1 MVVVVVMG
9 CGGWSVVD
17 GFGGW
22 GGGGALARGAW
33 SVGGLDMSS
42 SPQPRLILSA
52 YICPPPLSL
61 SFFLHYLSSTSLSTP
76 LSRSLALC
84 VYLPLAP
91 PIATLHN
98 PSTRRTGRTLLRCH
112 KKTLCSSTESSTA
125 PASLLY
131 LLSKKQEAGAPVSGN
146 MCLDSLPLFA
156 FPFFRS
162 PSPFRRRRG
171 PCHARAPGPSARPE
185 ASFTLYGSSLC
196 PIPRPDSYLIATL
209 HSTLHTP
216 YINNPAHGN
225 HTRAAYNTLLL
236 HSYITFVNKTP
247 IFYHVSFF
255 LACPLLHRHI
265 LDIHIFD
272 QYTV

>member
-1 MVVVVVMG
+1 MG
-9 CGGWSVVD
+9 WRGGIGTGSVER
-17 GFGGW
+17 GG
-22 GGGGALARGAW
+22 
-33 SVGGLDMSS
+33 VGHVLFPTATVNTLCIHM
-42 SPQPRLILSA
+42 
-52 YICPPPLSL
+52 PPPLSL

-112 KKTLCSSTESSTA
+112 KKTLRSSTESSTA

-131 LLSKKQEAGAPVSGN
+131 LISKKQEAGAPVSGN

>member
-84 VYLPLAP
+84 LSTTCP
-91 PIATLHN
+91 PHRN
-98 PSTRRTGRTLLRCH
+98 PS
-112 KKTLCSSTESSTA
+112 
-125 PASLLY
+125 
-131 LLSKKQEAGAPVSGN
+131 Q
-146 MCLDSLPLFA
+146 PL
-156 FPFFRS
+156 
-162 PSPFRRRRG
+162 
-171 PCHARAPGPSARPE
+171 
-185 ASFTLYGSSLC
+185 
-196 PIPRPDSYLIATL
+196 
-209 HSTLHTP
+209 
-216 YINNPAHGN
+216 NPAHRKN
-225 HTRAAYNTLLL
+225 PFEMSQKDTV
-236 HSYITFVNKTP
+236 FVNR
-247 IFYHVSFF
+247 IINRAGFSS
-255 LACPLLHRHI
+255 LL
-265 LDIHIFD
+265 
-272 QYTV
+272 VK